1 MEEQKKVEQKAE
13 KVIIIPVKEYRR
25 LCRKIER
32 LKIKFNDKT
41 ERADN
46 RYQWWKEEENRANEL
61 EAKLAEAQEVIKGYK
76 EMEME
81 KLGLT
86 EGDSDAE

>member
-1 MEEQKKVEQKAE
+1 MENQKNEQKATD
-13 KVIIIPVKEYRR
+13 VIMIPAKEYRK

-32 LKIKFNDKT
+32 LKIKLKEEQESSAKRFK
-41 ERADN
+41 
-46 RYQWWKEEENRANEL
+46 WWHEEENRADEL
-61 EAKLAEAQEVIKGYK
+61 AAKLAEAQEVIKGYK